1 MALTATPNTHAPFIQ
16 ALKDLDPI
24 LAGVFMTVQE
34 QTSDNRNWQ
43 YMWASY
49 QQEQGTITPDREADK
64 IFQAF
69 TLTQP
74 DIHSTPEN
82 SVNWVA
88 TAMSNPYHRMLDDY
102 EHSEAPKQYDVA
114 IRAHGLD
121 QDEELTCKDWHE
133 VQQRCRTLEQQLDE
147 SHAERHA
154 SCENQDGDL
163 SEDACAFCER
173 GQKGG

>member
-43 YMWASY
+43 YMWAGY

-102 EHSEAPKQYDVA
+102 EHSERRS
-114 IRAHGLD
+114 I
-121 QDEELTCKDWHE
+121 DEMSFRLADDEPGFTS
-133 VQQRCRTLEQQLDE
+133 QQRRSLDE
-147 SHAERHA
+147 LLQTLRNNIAYAEALVTRGLNLHHQRVYA
-154 SCENQDGDL
+154 QGISVLERVGD
-163 SEDACAFCER
+163 AV
-173 GQKGG
+173 